1 MKYRLDKVVSPSD
14 QAEAQ
19 NYINPAI
26 AVMQQVGSREIEY
39 EIEELKAHGRK
50 IVEVYG
56 YPVVPPPE
64 HVREAAAAA
73 AASTFFPPSSG
84 LLELREALAAALFAQ
99 YGFAPDPEKQIL
111 ITSGAMHARSRAFEG
126 LKPARLPVRPGS
138 SGSSR
143 TRRRSPRVGA
153 VAA

>member
-1 MKYRLDKVVSPSD
+1 MKDRGDEVVNPSD
-14 QAEAQ
+14 QTEAQ

-26 AVMQQVGSREIEY
+26 AAMQQVGSREIEY

-84 LLELREALAAALFAQ
+84 LLEPREAH
-99 YGFAPDPEKQIL
+99 APELSAP
-111 ITSGAMHARSRAFEG
+111 
-126 LKPARLPVRPGS
+126 
-138 SGSSR
+138 
-143 TRRRSPRVGA
+143 
-153 VAA
+153 